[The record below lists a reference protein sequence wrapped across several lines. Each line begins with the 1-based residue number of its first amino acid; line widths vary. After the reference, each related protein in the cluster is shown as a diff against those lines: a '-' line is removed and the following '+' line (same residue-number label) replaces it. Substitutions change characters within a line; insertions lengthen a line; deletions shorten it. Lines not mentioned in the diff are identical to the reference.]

1 MSNVSHISKNTVS
14 VTKVPVAK
22 TSASVTFMGKS
33 SNDLTV
39 DEATWSIDEAKSPS
53 IVDSPRYVLA
63 KQNKSDRH
71 GFDSAEFD
79 FAEFDD
85 TE

>member
-1 MSNVSHISKNTVS
+1 MANVTLPAKNSVS
-14 VTKVPVAK
+14 ITKVPVTK
-22 TSASVTFMGKS
+22 TSATVTLMAKS

-53 IVDSPRYVLA
+53 IVNSPRHIIK

-79 FAEFDD
+79 YAEFDD

>member
-1 MSNVSHISKNTVS
+1 MAEVTLPNKNNVSVEEDPKIS
-14 VTKVPVAK
+14 A
-22 TSASVTFMGKS
+22 AVTFMDKS
-33 SNDLTV
+33 SNDLTI
-39 DEATWSIDEAKSPS
+39 DEMTWSIDEAVSPS
-53 IVDSPRYVLA
+53 IVNSPRYVLA